1 MTGATK
7 TTSLLHSAPDPD
19 SPSGRA
25 QSGTGLIATVT
36 GTLVFLTLLLLA
48 VQVMF
53 DLYARSVVG
62 AAAFDAARIVA
73 GSDAGA
79 SAGSEVQAEAAA
91 RASLGRYGDHAH
103 FVWSE
108 TSQDVVLTISVQSPS
123 LLPAL
128 VGGPLRLDTVN
139 RTAVVRR
146 EMIR

>member
-1 MTGATK
+1 MTEETK
-7 TTSLLHSAPDPD
+7 TTSLLDSARNPDPL
-19 SPSGRA
+19 SPRA
-25 QSGTGLIATVT
+25 QAGTGLIATVT
-36 GTLVFLTLLLLA
+36 GTLVFLILLLLA

-79 SAGSEVQAEAAA
+79 SPGSQAQAEAAA
-91 RASLGRYGDHAH
+91 RASLGRYGDRAH
-103 FVWSE
+103 FMWSD
-108 TSQDVVLTISVQSPS
+108 TSQNVVLTISVESPS
-123 LLPAL
+123 VLPSL
-128 VGGPLRLDTVN
+128 VDGPLRLDTVN